1 MTSSI
6 KRKLLKGSIWNSI
19 AQFGA
24 QGINFVLMLVLA
36 SLLEPTD
43 FGLLGMVAVITGFV
57 GYFSEFGFIASMI
70 QKKDV
75 DELDCNTVYWTSIAF
90 AVVLYGLVYLAA
102 PAVSLFYGDDRLTP
116 ITRVVFLGFLF
127 KPWGY
132 IHFVLETKELNY
144 SKIAIAELI
153 AVLVSGTAALALAFL
168 GFGVWSLVAQHV
180 IKDLARAIALNLMI
194 SWKPRF
200 LFSIERFRLH
210 FVTGMHFTANNLIK
224 FSIENFDYL
233 LVGKLLGP
241 AALGIYTLAFRL
253 ARYFL
258 EKVWHIFGNMLF
270 PAFSKLQ
277 SEPEKLRQG
286 LVQVG
291 VLGGFLV
298 VPYLLF
304 IGFGID
310 YLIPL
315 LGEKWIPTAPVI
327 RIFIVYLLIFAIS
340 MADEPMLFATGRV
353 KIVNAFKSINVAV
366 LLVAGIAAIKAYGL
380 TGMAWAYTCV
390 TFVYMCSI
398 KLYLLRSLRFKVFA
412 FLAGLRSVFI
422 LSGVLLATLSAHS
435 LVMARAPLNIW
446 LTVGGQCLI
455 IVTVVALVILSYG
468 VIDFRNR
475 RLVPEAVD
483 RMSSYPQS
491 PD

>member
-6 KRKLLKGSIWNSI
+6 KQKLLKGSIWNSI

-24 QGINFVLMLVLA
+24 QGINFVLMIVLA
-36 SLLEPTD
+36 SLLDPTD
-43 FGLLGMVAVITGFV
+43 FGLLGMVAVITGFI
-57 GYFSEFGFIASMI
+57 GYFSEFGFIASMV

-90 AVVLYGLVYLAA
+90 AFVLYGLVYLAA

-116 ITRVVFLGFLF
+116 ITRVVFLGFIF

-132 IHFVLETKELNY
+132 IHFILETKELNY

-153 AVLVSGTAALALAFL
+153 AVLVSGAAALVMALL
-168 GFGVWSLVAQHV
+168 GYGVWSLVAQNV
-180 IKDLARAIALNLMI
+180 IKDLARAIALNLII
-194 SWKPRF
+194 SWRPRF
-200 LFSIERFRLH
+200 LFSFERFRLH

-277 SEPEKLRQG
+277 TEPEKLKKG
-286 LVQVG
+286 LVQVA

-304 IGFGID
+304 IAFGID

-327 RIFIVYLLIFAIS
+327 RIFVVYLLLFSIS

-353 KIVNAFKSINVAV
+353 KVVNAFKSVNVAV
-366 LLVAGIAAIKAYGL
+366 LLVAGIAAIEFYGL

-390 TFVYMCSI
+390 TFIYMCSI
-398 KLYLLRSLRFKVFA
+398 KLYLLRSLRFDLLG
-412 FLAGLRSVFI
+412 FLIGLRSVFI
-422 LSGVLLATLSAHS
+422 LAGTLLVALSLHS
-435 LVMARAPLNIW
+435 LLMARYPLNAW
-446 LTVGGQCLI
+446 LTVGSQCLI
-455 IVTVVALVILSYG
+455 IVAVAALVVLGYG
-468 VIDFRNR
+468 VFDFRNR
-475 RLVPEAVD
+475 QLVPAAID
-483 RMSSYPQS
+483 RMSSYPGVS
-491 PD
+491 G